1 MAKHLI
7 GSTLWSLAICDT
19 VKALEKVAEMGV
31 EAVHFTFLAE
41 EDLQANSLQRIR
53 ETLDRTGLK
62 IPGGMVGFAGE
73 DYSTIE
79 AIRRTGGFVDAAV
92 FPERLD
98 RCRRWG
104 EAMASLG
111 IRHVTTHAG
120 FLPEPGLP
128 RRRPGEPGEP
138 LYAAVSGRLAQAA
151 DALHAAG
158 LTVGLETGQ
167 EPARVLLAILNDLGR
182 DFLSVNFDPA
192 NFILYGSD
200 DPVAAARLLGPR
212 VSMMHGKDGTPSGR
226 PGEVWGEEV
235 PLGAG
240 NVDFAAVMKSLEAGG
255 FGGAV
260 IIEREAGTN
269 RMGDIAAGKKFL
281 ESLMAKS

>member
-7 GSTLWSLAICDT
+7 GSTLWSLAIHDT
-19 VKALEKVAEMGV
+19 AAALEEVAEMGF
-31 EAVHFTFLAE
+31 EAVHFTFMRD
-41 EDLQANSLQRIR
+41 EDLQPKNFEHIR
-53 ETLDRTGLK
+53 QTLKRTGLK
-62 IPGGMVGFAGE
+62 VPAGMVGFAGE
-73 DYSTIE
+73 DYSSIA

-120 FLPEPGLP
+120 FLPEVGL
-128 RRRPGEPGEP
+128 
-138 LYAAVSGRLAQAA
+138 SGYGPVAERLAEAV

-167 EPARVLLAILNDLGR
+167 EPAAVLAEVLDNLGR
-182 DFLSVNFDPA
+182 GFLSVNFDPA
-192 NFILYGSD
+192 NFVLYGSD

-212 VSMMHGKDGTPSGR
+212 VSMMHGKDGMPS
-226 PGEVWGEEV
+226 PQPCEVWGEEV

-240 NVDFAAVMKSLEAGG
+240 KVDFAAVIANLEAGG
-255 FGGAV
+255 FKGAIV
-260 IIEREAGTN
+260 IEREAGTN
-269 RMGDIAAGKKFL
+269 RLGDIAAGRKFL
-281 ESLMAKS
+281 EGLL